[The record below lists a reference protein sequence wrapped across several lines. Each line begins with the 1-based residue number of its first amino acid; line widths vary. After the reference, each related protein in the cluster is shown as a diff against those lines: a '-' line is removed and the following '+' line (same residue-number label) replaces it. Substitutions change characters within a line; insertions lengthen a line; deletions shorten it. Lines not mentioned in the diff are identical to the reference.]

1 MNIVQFDP
9 SKKNNKFFDFARKMA
24 CLSNYG
30 NFRHGAV
37 VVKHGAI
44 MSAGHNKDRPTTFGS
59 RFRTKDKGAATIHAE
74 LSAILN
80 IPRSQ
85 TQDSDVYVV
94 RINRDQ
100 NLRMS
105 MPCEMCQEAMRFVGI
120 KRVFYST
127 NDGTFE
133 MMKL

>member
-1 MNIVQFDP
+1 MYSP
-9 SKKNNKFFDFARKMA
+9 SKRNDKIFDFAKKMA

-59 RFRTKDKGAATIHAE
+59 RFRTKDKGEATIHAE

-85 TQDSDVYVV
+85 TEGSDVYVV
-94 RINRDQ
+94 RINREQ
-100 NLRMS
+100 ELRLS
-105 MPCEMCQEAMRFVGI
+105 KPCEMCQAAMKFVGI

-127 NDGTFE
+127 NDNTFE
-133 MMKL
+133 MMRL